1 MVPPHLVLEKALAR
15 YQELGILGN
24 LQHIELGEVVPL
36 GMDELPQRNGQIDIS
51 AIKSGDAFDAT
62 GRDKLLRKIGFD
74 KVALKAISDSD
85 KDILFTENLEKIQEK
100 VQEFNLQIKQEQQA
114 IIEVA
119 NYYEVPI
126 LASPDRRSG
135 HATGVLVDPSG
146 TQNKLSVNENGIIIR
161 TTALESI
168 DPPKQPAAVRPIPS
182 QSLSPE
188 ERVAFSQEPKID
200 EGNNKLHPKKSA
212 DVDIGSIPVI
222 PLNESARVMLKQD
235 PDLSLN
241 VRGGIMSNAIQ
252 DQADVDKGMLLINGS
267 YTVADALQDAL
278 LKGRMGKSDLG
289 KGCIV
294 PFVIFA
300 SNKTGSQE
308 QELIAKTVTLNNV
321 ETPVFFAPN
330 RLENLPDLF
339 TGKLHIKQ
347 HQIMPKNPLVLDE
360 ISNSSPKERHEETWP
375 IMSTSKAFCGALLT
389 SSAKDF
395 FGEKGVE
402 ATVRESL
409 DNAKEKYPGRTEKID
424 ELISAL
430 TKSGTTNL
438 KIASILNHTTG
449 LNNNNDA
456 YNQNPPYQAP
466 DKNTYFSEMRIDPDL
481 ASKFNYSNNG
491 YYLLEELVNLT
502 SKKGYNQE
510 MQDRIISPLDL
521 TSTKFLKDTP
531 TEERSKIGNSAFLT
545 KDRENPFIVSNDYE
559 STYPIRE
566 LSAAAGGLV
575 SSAKDL
581 EKFFTEYTKMI
592 LGFENKITKS
602 TSPENA
608 DLYRKYLTP
617 ETNVSLGT
625 MLKEDNGK
633 ILICHDGGHAGNS
646 CKPFIKVDA
655 GLQNFKEGNIKEEQI
670 LNFEFTFKKVSAL
683 GDLLKYRL
691 LFDVLEDYFSEKISN
706 LGNPQQ
712 EEIKSALIPDQ
723 IRKLKALGKLPENF
737 SSFERKILEITN
749 DKFFKYLETENLLD
763 KKGVVDDLKLKE
775 YWESNKAD
783 FCNKV
788 LNVEAKSEI
797 GKVLK
802 ECDQEVSKN
811 SESKQNFFE
820 GLNNSNQRKIDALD
834 LQYPKKPSPGPE
846 KSYVEKMVGKSR
858 DGYNEI

>member
-1 MVPPHLVLEKALAR
+1 MKKAFAFVFLATQTKESVSGISKAGSPIDESLLADLQFRTETYKTPTPFQYPLSPIEGAEQAVSAISKGYDIIDYAGGLGMAEKVPHILQYFRDNPAYLPKKKPKFWGFSGATHSVVLHEILEPVCSPNLFMINEFRGKSENIDFALKAMRGEVDSRDQKLIPINAIAEKKYNANYTQPKDENISMYFITAHTLEHNLHTANEFRPPEDKKFILGFESMMVPPHLVLEKTLAR

-200 EGNNKLHPKKSA
+200 EGNNRLHPKKSA

-289 KGCIV
+289 EGCPV

-360 ISNSSPKERHEETWP
+360 ISNSSPKERQEETWP

-389 SSAKDF
+389 SSANNFLVK
-395 FGEKGVE
+395 K
-402 ATVRESL
+402 ESSQQL
-409 DNAKEKYPGRTEKID
+409 ENPWIM
-424 ELISAL
+424 
-430 TKSGTTNL
+430 L
-438 KIASILNHTTG
+438 K
-449 LNNNNDA
+449 
-456 YNQNPPYQAP
+456 
-466 DKNTYFSEMRIDPDL
+466 KNTQAEQ
-481 ASKFNYSNNG
+481 
-491 YYLLEELVNLT
+491 
-502 SKKGYNQE
+502 KKL
-510 MQDRIISPLDL
+510 MS
-521 TSTKFLKDTP
+521 
-531 TEERSKIGNSAFLT
+531 
-545 KDRENPFIVSNDYE
+545 
-559 STYPIRE
+559 
-566 LSAAAGGLV
+566 
-575 SSAKDL
+575 
-581 EKFFTEYTKMI
+581 
-592 LGFENKITKS
+592 
-602 TSPENA
+602 
-608 DLYRKYLTP
+608 
-617 ETNVSLGT
+617 
-625 MLKEDNGK
+625 
-633 ILICHDGGHAGNS
+633 
-646 CKPFIKVDA
+646 
-655 GLQNFKEGNIKEEQI
+655 
-670 LNFEFTFKKVSAL
+670 
-683 GDLLKYRL
+683 
-691 LFDVLEDYFSEKISN
+691 
-706 LGNPQQ
+706 
-712 EEIKSALIPDQ
+712 
-723 IRKLKALGKLPENF
+723 
-737 SSFERKILEITN
+737 
-749 DKFFKYLETENLLD
+749 
-763 KKGVVDDLKLKE
+763 
-775 YWESNKAD
+775 
-783 FCNKV
+783 
-788 LNVEAKSEI
+788 
-797 GKVLK
+797 
-802 ECDQEVSKN
+802 
-811 SESKQNFFE
+811 
-820 GLNNSNQRKIDALD
+820 
-834 LQYPKKPSPGPE
+834 
-846 KSYVEKMVGKSR
+846 
-858 DGYNEI
+858 